1 MSSAFCFKGMKEKY
15 KLTQVLS
22 VFHLGFVGGGGGGGG
37 NCAQILF
44 VCMACIMFAV
54 HII

>member
-22 VFHLGFVGGGGGGGG
+22 VFYLGFVGGGGIVRKDCL
-37 NCAQILF
+37 CAWH
-44 VCMACIMFAV
+44 A
-54 HII
+54 